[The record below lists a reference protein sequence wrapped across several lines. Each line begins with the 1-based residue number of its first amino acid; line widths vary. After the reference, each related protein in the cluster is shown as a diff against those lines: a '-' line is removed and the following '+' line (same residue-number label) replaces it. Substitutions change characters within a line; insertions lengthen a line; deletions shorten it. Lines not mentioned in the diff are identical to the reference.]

1 MKQLFPKKDISP
13 VWFWLGV
20 AVLTGAK
27 FVLSFFQRTY
37 VWVGG
42 APIDDELMF
51 RAAEYITAG
60 QWLGPYDWLTL
71 SKHMFFP
78 LWLALLHWLH
88 LPYLG
93 ANQLLWA
100 GACLALV
107 QAFAPVLQKRWARL
121 AAFGVM
127 VFLPSAMASF
137 TLRVYRDSIFPALCL
152 LFFAGVAGYAL
163 RYHKPVKNSLG
174 WQLLA
179 GLGLA
184 ASWLCREDGYWLVP
198 FLGAGTLIL
207 VWFILREK
215 ELNRKPLRCL
225 TLLIPFGV
233 TAGLLG
239 VFAGINL
246 AYYGVFTISDF
257 SYGSFAQAMGAMNR
271 VEEEE
276 FVPLVSVPYEV
287 RQKIYDTTD
296 AMDCL
301 EYWLEEDP
309 SIRNS
314 YMNPESGDYRAGG
327 FYWAVRLAAQNEGK
341 YESAHTAREY
351 WQQVADEINA
361 ACDSGALPSE
371 GGKRSGTAPSVRSEY
386 VLPVIQEAGYSLWFC
401 ATFQDCE
408 PYYEELRS
416 IGTAEELAV
425 WGDYLG
431 SPANAAAQEGS
442 DLPYYSP
449 LQKLVYLGLNVVRM
463 IYAVVLP
470 FALVLAVF
478 LQIRKVFRIKESRDW
493 VIWWI
498 LTGLL
503 GMALLRVFL
512 IAFME
517 VAAFQ
522 IGTYVMYLATVHPLL
537 ALYAFMGIYTG
548 WEVRPWRR

>member
-1 MKQLFPKKDISP
+1 MKHRFSQKDIP
-13 VWFWLGV
+13 VSWFWLGV
-20 AVLTGAK
+20 ILLTGIK
-27 FVLSFFQRTY
+27 FLLSFFQNTY

-51 RAAEYITAG
+51 RAAQNLTAG

-71 SKHMFFP
+71 SKHMLFP
-78 LWLALLHWLH
+78 LWLALIHFLR

-100 GACLALV
+100 AGCLALV
-107 QAFAPVLQKRWARL
+107 QSAAPVVEKRWARL
-121 AAFGVM
+121 AGFALM

-137 TLRVYRDSIFPALCL
+137 TLRVYRDSIYPALCL
-152 LFFAGVAGYAL
+152 FFFAGVMGYAL
-163 RYHKPVKNSLG
+163 RYQKPLKYSLG

-184 ASWLCREDGYWLVP
+184 ASWLCREDGYWLAP
-198 FLGAGTLIL
+198 FLLAGSGIL

-215 ELNRKPLRCL
+215 SLDRKALRCL
-225 TLLIPFGV
+225 SLLLPAAV
-233 TAGLLG
+233 TAGVLG

-246 AYYGVFTISDF
+246 AYYGVFTLSDF
-257 SYGSFAQAMGAMNR
+257 SYGSFSQAMGAMNR

-287 RQKIYDTTD
+287 RQKIYDATD

-301 EYWLEEDP
+301 QYWLEEDE

-314 YMNPESGDYRAGG
+314 YMNPTSGDYRAGG
-327 FYWAVRLAAQNEGK
+327 FYWAVRLAAQQEGK
-341 YESAHTAREY
+341 YETALTAQSY

-361 ACDSGALPSE
+361 ACDSGLLPSE
-371 GGKRSGTAPSVRSEY
+371 GGRRSGTAPSVRSEY
-386 VLPVIQEAGYSLWFC
+386 ILPVVQEAGYSLWFC

-408 PYYEELRS
+408 PYYADQRS

-425 WGDYLG
+425 YEDYLG
-431 SPANAAAQEGS
+431 SSANAAAQEGS

-449 LQKLVYLGLNVVRM
+449 LQKLAYLGLNGVRLV
-463 IYAVVLP
+463 YSVALP
-470 FALVLAVF
+470 LALVLALF
-478 LQIRKVFRIKESRDW
+478 LQMRKAFRMKERRDW
-493 VIWWI
+493 LVWWI

-537 ALYAFMGIYTG
+537 MVYALLGIYTG
-548 WEVRPWRR
+548 WEVRPWQR

>member
-1 MKQLFPKKDISP
+1 MKHSISQKDLP
-13 VWFWLGV
+13 TLWFWAGIVILT
-20 AVLTGAK
+20 AAKVL
-27 FVLSFFQRTY
+27 LSFFQQTY

-51 RAAEYITAG
+51 RAAQYISAG

-71 SKHMFFP
+71 SKHMLFP
-78 LWLALLHWLH
+78 FWLALIHLLH

-107 QAFAPVLQKRWARL
+107 QAFAPVVKKRWARL
-121 AAFGVM
+121 VFFGGM
-127 VFLPSAMASF
+127 VFLPTAMASF
-137 TLRVYRDSIFPALCL
+137 TLRVYRDSIYPAICL
-152 LFFAGVAGYAL
+152 FFFAGVVGYAL
-163 RYHKPVKNSLG
+163 RYRKPLKYCLG

-179 GLGLA
+179 GFGLA

-198 FLGAGTLIL
+198 FLVAGTAIL
-207 VWFILREK
+207 LWFILREK
-215 ELNRKPLRCL
+215 SLDRTALRSL
-225 TLLIPFGV
+225 SLVIPFGI
-233 TAGLLG
+233 TAALLG

-257 SYGSFAQAMGAMNR
+257 SYGSFSQAMGAMNR
-271 VEEEE
+271 VREDS

-287 RQKIYDTTD
+287 REKIYEATD

-309 SIRNS
+309 SIQNS
-314 YMNPESGDYRAGG
+314 YRNPQSGDYRAGG
-327 FYWAVRLAAQNEGK
+327 FYWAVRLAAEKEGK
-341 YESAHTAREY
+341 YQTALTAQHY

-371 GGKRSGTAPSVRSEY
+371 GGKRSGTAPSIRSEY
-386 VLPVIQEAGYSLWFC
+386 VLPVLQEAGRSLWFC
-401 ATFQDCE
+401 ATFQDCA
-408 PYYEELRS
+408 PYYPDQRS
-416 IGTAEELAV
+416 IGTPEELAV
-425 WGDYLG
+425 WEEYLG
-431 SPANAAAQEGS
+431 SSANAAAQEGS

-449 LQKLVYLGLNVVRM
+449 LQKLVYLGLEGIRLVYAILLPLALILALFLQVRM
-463 IYAVVLP
+463 A
-470 FALVLAVF
+470 FQKKEKAQWLV
-478 LQIRKVFRIKESRDW
+478 
-493 VIWWI
+493 WWI

-503 GMALLRVFL
+503 GMAILRIFL

-537 ALYAFMGIYTG
+537 MIYALMGIYTG
-548 WEVRPWRR
+548 WEVRPWRK